1 VIPYPDHIKW
11 LWKVQ
16 PFDELTHNSQKSVK
30 NTIIHKVPMTEHVSF
45 NLRNANERE
54 DAQISRLLTWLSVM
68 AIVFLI
74 GIGAKAWFAEHTTH
88 AWTLWAFA
96 VAFSANMMLF
106 ARTGNRAIQK
116 RCLLV
121 LVGLLFTYLIASGG
135 ESNTGP
141 LWFYVFPPLLFYLTD
156 LKTGTAILLFCCL
169 IAVVVFQFPGLP
181 VVFAEYGTDFKI
193 RFFATLTFESIFC
206 FVLEASRLK
215 VRNNLVSLAE
225 THERASRTD
234 DLTSLSNRRDMQ
246 NRLSVEFSRYQRSGH
261 HFSIVL
267 IDLDL
272 FKNIND
278 QFGHEAGDDVL
289 REFSAL
295 MGTIIRQT
303 DTASRWGGEEFLIL
317 LPDTS
322 LLQALAL
329 AERLRAEVAKTPFIS
344 KGVRMPVTI
353 SAGVCSIAK
362 AGSLGDLLKQADIHL
377 YNAKEDGRNR
387 IAPRV
392 RSQSTEGTEA
402 AGSPSP

>member
-1 VIPYPDHIKW
+1 
-11 LWKVQ
+11 
-16 PFDELTHNSQKSVK
+16 
-30 NTIIHKVPMTEHVSF
+30 MTEHVSF

-141 LWFYVFPPLLFYLTD
+141 LWFYVLPPLLFYLTD

-169 IAVVVFQFPGLP
+169 IAVVVFQFPSLP